1 MLRSG
6 GEYTYTTL
14 SDYANS
20 ESCDRGCNQGKKYR
34 CKSGYT
40 YSDGKCEYK
49 DVDTC
54 PTNYKADVTCGE
66 GFTKFENPNHK
77 GCYKCEC
84 HSQGIING
92 KCTTCAAEGYTES
105 VGPNMECDLCPINE
119 HQGKNCKCTATCPS
133 GYSFDKTSVSSCGIK
148 ESSGWIFD
156 SKTVCGK
163 TCGKCTPKS
172 CPSGYRT
179 GDISCTSQSANK
191 IPFGYTYSDT
201 SAGDESC
208 KKCRYRYRYTCEDY
222 GKVNVGGGCG
232 LKICSYPCGSTYCNY
247 STRSDRQYTTF
258 NYSCYEYTPGQTEW
272 YVEE

>member
-6 GEYTYTTL
+6 GGYTYTTL

-20 ESCDRGCNQGKKYR
+20 ESCDRGCGQGKKYR
-34 CKSGYT
+34 CKSD
-40 YSDGKCEYK
+40 YSYSNGKCK

-54 PTNYKADVTCGE
+54 PTGYKADVTCGE

-77 GCYKCEC
+77 GCYQCQC
-84 HSQGIING
+84 RSQGIING

-133 GYSFDKTSVSSCGIK
+133 GYSSDKTSVSSCGIK

-208 KKCRYRYRYTCEDY
+208 KKCRYRYRHTCEDY

-232 LKICSYPCGSTYCNY
+232 LKICSYPCGSTYCKY

-272 YVEE
+272 YVDE